1 MRIFEDLYHEVSAGF
16 GGYGLLEGSVS
27 VVSPG
32 AYAVSD
38 GRGDFGG
45 SSGPGLF
52 HRDVRHLS
60 RFVLRVDGEAPIPLG
75 VWVRGSEAEFVL
87 EAGAGSI
94 RVVRRR
100 TLGGG
105 IEEEIS
111 LTNDAL
117 EVVEARVEIGCA
129 ADFRDVFDVRGYRRA
144 AGRGELVEEVKD
156 GCLRF
161 AYRREGFRRGTVV
174 RVSGGGIEPVAQ
186 PGCISFG
193 VRLEPGEERSA
204 RVAVVLEEGGEEVRP
219 LGPAAALY
227 REAPVLETGWDPL
240 RRSWKRS
247 VEDLQ
252 SLSLDVK
259 DGLFVPAAG
268 APWYMALFGRDS
280 LITAYQT
287 MILGLDPAK
296 NTLKALA
303 RYQAGERDDFR
314 DAEPGKIPHE
324 LRVGELAFFDEI
336 PQTPYYGT
344 ADATPLFLILLH
356 EVWRWSGDAGFVRDM
371 EGAARRALDWVLHH
385 AERIGGYVAYATRS
399 PAGLQNHGWKDSVN
413 SVLFRDGSRAEG
425 PIAPCEVQGYV
436 YDAYRRSAELA
447 ELVWEDEELARE
459 LRAEADTLK
468 ERFDRDFWIEDRSY
482 YALALDGAARRVD
495 SVASNAGHLLWS
507 GIVPPKKAR
516 LVADRLVGEE
526 LFCGWG
532 IRTMAAGEGGY
543 DPVSYHNGSVWPHD
557 NALIAC
563 GLGRYGFREEAGRVV
578 GALLDAAPH
587 FDYRLPEVFAGYS
600 KKEVRAP
607 VELPKSCSPQA
618 WAAGTVPLLVR
629 TMLGAEPDPKSRSL
643 VTNAVLPG
651 GIGSLRLEG
660 VSAFGEWHALGAR
673 DAY

>member
-1 MRIFEDLYHEVSAGF
+1 
-16 GGYGLLEGSVS
+16 LLEGSVS

-52 HRDVRHLS
+52 YRDVRHLS
-60 RFVLRVDGEAPIPLG
+60 RFVLRVDGEAPIPRG
-75 VWVRGSEAEFVL
+75 VRTRASGADFVL

-100 TLGGG
+100 ALGGG
-105 IEEEIS
+105 MNEEIS

-117 EVVEARVEIGCA
+117 EAVEARVEIGCA

-144 AGRGELVEEVKD
+144 AGRGELVEEMKD

-174 RVSGGGIEPVAQ
+174 RVTGGGIEPVVQ
-186 PGCISFG
+186 PGRISFG

-204 RVAVVLEEGGEEVRP
+204 RVAVDLEEGGEEVRP
-219 LGPAAALY
+219 LGTAALY
-227 REAPVLETGWDPL
+227 GEAPLLKTGWEPL
-240 RRSWKRS
+240 RRSWERS
-247 VEDLQ
+247 LEDLE
-252 SLSLDVK
+252 SLSLDVGG
-259 DGLFVPAAG
+259 GLLVPAAG

-287 MILGLDPAK
+287 MILGPGPAK

-303 RYQAGERDDFR
+303 RYQAGEKDDFR

-371 EGAARRALDWVLHH
+371 EGAARRALDWVLYHS
-385 AERIGGYVAYATRS
+385 ERIEGYVAYATRS
-399 PAGLQNHGWKDSVN
+399 PAGLKNHGWKDSVN

-436 YDAYRRSAELA
+436 YDACRRSAELA
-447 ELVWEDEELARE
+447 ELVWKDEGLARE
-459 LRAEADTLK
+459 LRAEAETLK
-468 ERFDRDFWIEDRSY
+468 VRFDRDFWMEGRSY

-495 SVASNAGHLLWS
+495 SVTSNAGHLLWS
-507 GIVPPKKAR
+507 GIVPPQKAR
-516 LVADRLVGEE
+516 LIADRLLGEE

-563 GLGRYGFREEAGRVV
+563 GLERYGFREEAGRVAA
-578 GALLDAAPH
+578 ALLDAVPH
-587 FDYRLPEVFAGYS
+587 FHYRLPEVFAGYS
-600 KKEVRAP
+600 KEEVRKP

-618 WAAGTVPLLVR
+618 WAAGTVPLLAR

-651 GIGSLRLEG
+651 GIRSLQLEG
-660 VSAFGEWHALGAR
+660 VLAFGERHALRAR
-673 DAY
+673 DAH